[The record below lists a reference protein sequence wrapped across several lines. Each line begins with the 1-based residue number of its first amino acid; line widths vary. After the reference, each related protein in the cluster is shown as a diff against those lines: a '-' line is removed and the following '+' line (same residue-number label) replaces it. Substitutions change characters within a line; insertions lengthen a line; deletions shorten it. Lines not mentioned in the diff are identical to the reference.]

1 MMPLR
6 GKVIL
11 RPPYVHQESNDYRL
25 DFRTMLSGVPND
37 TLTGNLICD
46 FPSTDSVLPRQ
57 LPLISNFPGKKIS
70 ALHC

>member
-1 MMPLR
+1 MVLR
-6 GKVIL
+6 YI
-11 RPPYVHQESNDYRL
+11 RADHQHVARSWFQIMTE
-25 DFRTMLSGVPND
+25 TTGVPND

-57 LPLISNFPGKKIS
+57 LPLIINFPGKKIS